1 MLEDNDTFWMK
12 KALTFAEQAAEVGEV
27 PVGAVLVRDGKLI
40 GAGWNQPISTHD
52 PSAHAE
58 IVALR
63 DAAKNVSNYRLPD
76 ATLYV
81 TIEPCTMC
89 FGAMVHARVSR
100 IVFGALEPKAGV
112 LASHPEVLQCDIYN
126 HIPEWDGGICAAEC
140 SQMIS
145 DFFKKRRAEKK
156 AAKRASQLA
165 VGGNMGDEGIDE
177 K

>member
-1 MLEDNDTFWMK
+1 MFENNDVFWMEQ
-12 KALTFAEQAAEVGEV
+12 ALIFAEQAAGLGEV
-27 PVGAVLVRDGKLI
+27 PVGAVLVRDNKLI

-63 DAAKNVSNYRLPD
+63 SAAQSAGNYRLPD

-89 FGAMVHARVSR
+89 FGAMVHARVAR

-126 HIPEWDGGICAAEC
+126 HTPEWVGGVCADEC

-145 DFFKKRRAEKK
+145 DFFKKRRIEKK
-156 AAKRASQLA
+156 ALKRANRIAAGEGS
-165 VGGNMGDEGIDE
+165 GNDGYD

>member
-1 MLEDNDTFWMK
+1 MQ

-27 PVGAVLVRDGKLI
+27 PVGAILVRDDELI

-89 FGAMVHARVSR
+89 FGAIVHARVAR

-126 HIPEWDGGICAAEC
+126 HIPDWEGGICADEC

-145 DFFKKRRAEKK
+145 DFFKKRRIEKK
-156 AAKRASQLA
+156 ALKRASQLA
-165 VGGNMGDEGIDE
+165 AGENSVNDGTE
-177 K
+177 KSGSA